1 MPVPRRRLAAVTS
14 PVVTGIRAAAAIM
27 ARVRVPRLPLLA
39 VPPPPL
45 AVPPPPLAVPP
56 RVLPPRPCP
65 LRPRLAV
72 PARPVLPVPGLAR
85 VPGHRAR
92 FPRCLALG
100 PPRPRVLT
108 PNVSPAALRRRPRP
122 PLPL

>member
-27 ARVRVPRLPLLA
+27 ARVPVPRLPL
-39 VPPPPL
+39 L

-65 LRPRLAV
+65 PRPRLAV